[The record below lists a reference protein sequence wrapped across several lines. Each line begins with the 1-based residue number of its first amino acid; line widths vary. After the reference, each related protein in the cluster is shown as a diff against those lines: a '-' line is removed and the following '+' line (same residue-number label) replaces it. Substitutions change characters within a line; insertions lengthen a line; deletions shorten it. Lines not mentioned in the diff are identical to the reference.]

1 MEKKTKDRQ
10 NRAIMLHLSVWGS
23 ITSLDAIRMYDITR
37 LSARIWDI
45 RHIYG
50 WNIKTT
56 AAQVETKWGKT
67 TVARYELVGEANL
80 MDYAEVTA

>member
-1 MEKKTKDRQ
+1 MEKKVKDRQ
-10 NRAIMLHLSVWGS
+10 NKAIMCHLSVWGS

-56 AAQVETKWGKT
+56 NAQVETKWGKT
-67 TVARYELVGEANL
+67 NVARYELL
-80 MDYAEVTA
+80 DTAEVTA